1 MREMPARPDAPS
13 DLVYGRNP
21 VREAMRGKRRVFEVW
36 ATDAGEGQAV
46 AALRP
51 EPPPLTLVSTDDLD
65 RICGSPDHQGVAC
78 ALERYRYVD
87 AAGLLD
93 SDDALV
99 MVLDQVQDPQNLGAI
114 CRVAECAGA
123 AGVVIPERRA
133 AQVTPAVARASAGA
147 VEHLAIARVR
157 NVADFLA
164 DAKGRGAWIYGAE
177 AGAPVAYTEPDYR
190 GRTVL
195 VVGGEGSGLRPRV
208 RAACDQVV
216 SIPLRGAVSSLN
228 VSAASALLL
237 YEALRGRPDI

>member
-1 MREMPARPDAPS
+1 MPARPDVPS

-36 ATDAGEGQAV
+36 ATDAAGAGLAAGAV
-46 AALRP
+46 GP
-51 EPPPLTLVSTDDLD
+51 EAHPVTLVSADDLD
-65 RICGSPDHQGVAC
+65 RICGSPDHQGMAC
-78 ALERYRYVD
+78 ALERYPYVD
-87 AAGLLD
+87 ATALLD
-93 SDDALV
+93 SEDALV

-123 AGVVIPERRA
+123 AGVVIPDRRA
-133 AQVTPAVARASAGA
+133 AQVTPAVCRASAGA
-147 VEHLAIARVR
+147 VEHLAVARVR
-157 NVADFLA
+157 NVADFLT

-177 AGAPVAYTEPDYR
+177 AGAPVPYTEPDYQ

-216 SIPLRGAVSSLN
+216 SIPLRGAVESLN

-237 YEALRGRPDI
+237 YEALRPRVAAP